1 MLSGVVNAILKG
13 FAERT
18 IEGIRQN
25 IRTKNVTEFGSMNA
39 SGKMADSLGYRID
52 ENGLTIFSSEK
63 YFTVL
68 ETGRKPTSSG
78 ASKGNPTLRESIFEW
93 IKNKP
98 IASDINQ
105 ESLAFLIARK
115 IGEEGSLL
123 YRQGGKSGV
132 ISDFINDQKIK
143 EDLIDLL
150 DEKFR
155 EAVINEFIKKSI
167 DGSN

>member
-1 MLSGVVNAILKG
+1 MLSGVVKAILTG

-18 IEGIRQN
+18 IEGIRSR
-25 IRTKNVTEFGSMNA
+25 IPNVT
-39 SGKMADSLGYRID
+39 GKMSQSLGYRID

-68 ETGRKPTSSG
+68 ETGRKPGKMPPIS
-78 ASKGNPTLRESIFEW
+78 AIEEW
-93 IKNKP
+93 VKNKP
-98 IASDINQ
+98 VASDINPR
-105 ESLAFLIARK
+105 SLAFLIARK

-155 EAVINEFIKKSI
+155 EAVINEFIKKSVN
-167 DGSN
+167 GSN